1 MTYFLLIL
9 IFNLESALRMCKVLI
24 ETLISDWHIKKKRT
38 MLLIAL
44 SNVFLEHPFTYE
56 TAKQERLL
64 YFMIS
69 KLKMMLLQV
78 TKQSNQK
85 SVCIL
90 IHIRLK
96 ICF

>member
-1 MTYFLLIL
+1 M
-9 IFNLESALRMCKVLI
+9 FNLESALCVCKVLI

-44 SNVFLEHPFTYE
+44 SNVLLEHPFTYE
-56 TAKQERLL
+56 TAKKENLL
-64 YFMIS
+64 YFITS
-69 KLKMMLLQV
+69 KLKMMLLQI
-78 TKQSNQK
+78 TKQSSQK

-90 IHIRLK
+90 IHISLK